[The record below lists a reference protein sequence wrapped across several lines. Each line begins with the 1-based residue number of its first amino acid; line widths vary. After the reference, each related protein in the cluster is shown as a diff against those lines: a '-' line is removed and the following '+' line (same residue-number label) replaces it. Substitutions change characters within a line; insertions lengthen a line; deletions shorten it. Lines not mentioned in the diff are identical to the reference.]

1 VAVPLAA
8 LLGVLAVARGPGA
21 GEPGGRP
28 GHGLGNHGHGLGNHG
43 HGAGKRHGQA

>member
-1 VAVPLAA
+1 
-8 LLGVLAVARGPGA
+8 VARGPGA

-28 GHGLGNHGHGLGNHG
+28 GNGHGLGNHG